1 MHKIFDR
8 SDANSACRACFSRWN
23 THGRAWRHRSS
34 CRASSDPFPSSPFFH
49 SEFSFLENRAVSLS
63 PPLPLILKLQI
74 ERDIRVLFRRMS
86 RWKRSRRDSRPQHPR
101 YYPRLSPDST
111 NPRQG
116 LNPTQ
121 PRPKIRRVTRQ
132 AAARLGARGIPPPPP
147 HPFRPR
153 FPSSLSTF
161 PSPLSSPH
169 SPPHY
174 LALLRFSASGRC
186 RYHCYSP
193 TPLWSVSPLHPSPL
207 SPPTLPPFF
216 VISPLPSCLSSPL
229 YYHSPTAAAA
239 PAAVATLPLFLSRAS
254 NKHKFEELAYRRNSE
269 GKYFLE
275 IPREVARE

>member
-132 AAARLGARGIPPPPP
+132 AAARLGARGI
-147 HPFRPR
+147 
-153 FPSSLSTF
+153 
-161 PSPLSSPH
+161 SPLPLHTLLVRVFLHPYQHSPRRFLRPTPHHIISHSCVSPPAVAAATTATPLLRFDPCLRSIHPH
-169 SPPHY
+169 SPHQP
-174 LALLRFSASGRC
+174 C
-186 RYHCYSP
+186 
-193 TPLWSVSPLHPSPL
+193 PL
-207 SPPTLPPFF
+207 SL
-216 VISPLPSCLSSPL
+216 
-229 YYHSPTAAAA
+229 
-239 PAAVATLPLFLSRAS
+239 
-254 NKHKFEELAYRRNSE
+254 
-269 GKYFLE
+269 
-275 IPREVARE
+275 

>member
-132 AAARLGARGIPPPPP
+132 AAARLGARGIPPSPST
-147 HPFRPR
+147 PFSSAFSFIPINIPLPAFFAPLPTTLSRTPAFLR
-153 FPSSLSTF
+153 QRSLPLPLLLPYSALIRVSAPSI
-161 PSPLSSPH
+161 
-169 SPPHY
+169 
-174 LALLRFSASGRC
+174 
-186 RYHCYSP
+186 
-193 TPLWSVSPLHPSPL
+193 
-207 SPPTLPPFF
+207 PTLPTNPAPFLCNLSAAF
-216 VISPLPSCLSSPL
+216 VSLFTPLLPLPNSS
-229 YYHSPTAAAA
+229 SSTSSGGNA
-239 PAAVATLPLFLSRAS
+239 ATLPFSSL
-254 NKHKFEELAYRRNSE
+254 
-269 GKYFLE
+269 
-275 IPREVARE
+275 